1 MKLTLL
7 GAAAAFVISIA
18 GASAQ
23 PVTPATDCAAIA
35 TVNPR
40 FLANVMMMAIQ
51 QRSNFIDGYVAFLN
65 EFAYSDRSGDQGVE
79 AAEQLHRA
87 TASIGGGGESTSE
100 AERIDRANRAGAE
113 AASLMPTLTG
123 ACAANPGQPLLYVVQ
138 VVLYR
143 AGYGSA
149 PAAPGYAPPPTPHPA
164 PAGTNAQPVTPS
176 TAGSGRAI
184 GPSFDCNTERAPL
197 AQFICTSPDLSRAD
211 LEFVQAYYALR
222 QQVGPA
228 GWQALKRE
236 DIDFQH
242 RTDVRCGIAPSGAL
256 PPDTAALAACLRLGY
271 TMQRSIWLSR
281 LSGAALEEARRPV
294 EQHVALQR
302 DLQWLG
308 FLPPTATVDGVFGGA
323 TRSAIL
329 TWQQS
334 KGMPVTGFLGDQD
347 AQALAEQPGNNN
359 PSSLPS
365 RSDIGSRSCN
375 AIIGASQEALI
386 PIAGEE
392 IQYMERRYPDLTIQR
407 AMTETDA
414 KDIGAFVKAKCDQ
427 PGEQDAPLASVLDA
441 AAGLMRGDQ
450 LKAWLD
456 QHQSSPAAAARTQQA
471 AAADQASLAATPATS
486 GALDP
491 CRAIMDDA
499 ARLKCYDT
507 KAVAGAG
514 TGDAQDHSQSIMAVS
529 EWTTY
534 WVIGEPAMDLSPMC
548 VPAVRFR
555 ITNTSDHALDAVEL
569 SASFLDNSAKTV
581 FGGAIT
587 FWSATAGKPPL
598 PPGFSRD
605 TELRATHGFKYV
617 PGSCTA
623 DNLLDLTVR
632 AQAKMILDFD
642 SAPIPLGEG
651 SVDRNQSVFFDPAT
665 QSGAIHAAPRR
676 AGPLTWRDEDVR

>member
-184 GPSFDCNTERAPL
+184 GPSFDCNTEQTPE
-197 AQFICTSPDLSRAD
+197 AQFICASPDLSRAD

-222 QQVGPA
+222 QQAGPA

-256 PPDTAALAACLRLGY
+256 PPDAVALAGCLRLGY
-271 TMQRSIWLSR
+271 TAQRSLWLAR
-281 LSGAALEEARRPV
+281 LNGAAREEASRPV

-302 DLQWLG
+302 GLQALG
-308 FLPPTATVDGVFGGA
+308 FLPPTATIDGVYGA
-323 TRSAIL
+323 MTRTAISA
-329 TWQQS
+329 WQHANNQ
-334 KGMPVTGFLGDQD
+334 PDTGFIS
-347 AQALAEQPGNNN
+347 N
-359 PSSLPS
+359 
-365 RSDIGSRSCN
+365 
-375 AIIGASQEALI
+375 
-386 PIAGEE
+386 
-392 IQYMERRYPDLTIQR
+392 
-407 AMTETDA
+407 TDA
-414 KDIGAFVKAKCDQ
+414 GLLMNTAHST
-427 PGEQDAPLASVLDA
+427 ASVA
-441 AAGLMRGDQ
+441 APTPSETQ
-450 LKAWLD
+450 P
-456 QHQSSPAAAARTQQA
+456 SAAYQQG
-471 AAADQASLAATPATS
+471 QAHRQTWETWFGTL
-486 GALDP
+486 
-491 CRAIMDDA
+491 
-499 ARLKCYDT
+499 
-507 KAVAGAG
+507 
-514 TGDAQDHSQSIMAVS
+514 TGD
-529 EWTTY
+529 
-534 WVIGEPAMDLSPMC
+534 
-548 VPAVRFR
+548 
-555 ITNTSDHALDAVEL
+555 
-569 SASFLDNSAKTV
+569 
-581 FGGAIT
+581 
-587 FWSATAGKPPL
+587 
-598 PPGFSRD
+598 
-605 TELRATHGFKYV
+605 
-617 PGSCTA
+617 
-623 DNLLDLTVR
+623 
-632 AQAKMILDFD
+632 
-642 SAPIPLGEG
+642 
-651 SVDRNQSVFFDPAT
+651 
-665 QSGAIHAAPRR
+665 
-676 AGPLTWRDEDVR
+676 